1 MSFAGDNARYA
12 GGRAA
17 GLIPLRD
24 NQTTGAPL
32 RGAQFPTVWPEMAAD
47 EWAAPFRPGARTVAA
62 AIADAVRAGSRS
74 FAGAG
79 AATAA
84 RYVGRVVAFAAP
96 WANAWDDADGRPVS
110 LAAHFGGALARW
122 AVR

>member
-1 MSFAGDNARYA
+1 MMARSCANGVVVTISSEDAPAMSSVAC
-12 GGRAA
+12 
-17 GLIPLRD
+17 
-24 NQTTGAPL
+24 
-32 RGAQFPTVWPEMAAD
+32 VPEMAAD

-84 RYVGRVVAFAAP
+84 RYVGRVAAFAAP

-110 LAAHFGGALARW
+110 LVAHFGGALARW

>member
-1 MSFAGDNARYA
+1 MPTLA
-12 GGRAA
+12 
-17 GLIPLRD
+17 IP
-24 NQTTGAPL
+24 
-32 RGAQFPTVWPEMAAD
+32 RGHGVIVTLPSA
-47 EWAAPFRPGARTVAA
+47 AAPAMSSVAVAA

-96 WANAWDDADGRPVS
+96 WANAWDDADGRPVG
-110 LAAHFGGALARW
+110 LVAHFGGALARW

>member
-1 MSFAGDNARYA
+1 MLFHS
-12 GGRAA
+12 
-17 GLIPLRD
+17 
-24 NQTTGAPL
+24 
-32 RGAQFPTVWPEMAAD
+32 AD
-47 EWAAPFRPGARTVAA
+47 QRRCGTVAA

-84 RYVGRVVAFAAP
+84 RYVGRVAAFAAP

-110 LAAHFGGALARW
+110 LVAHFGGALARW
-122 AVR
+122 AVRRHI

>member
-1 MSFAGDNARYA
+1 MRRQAGAVQSLHESGDDVR
-12 GGRAA
+12 
-17 GLIPLRD
+17 L
-24 NQTTGAPL
+24 
-32 RGAQFPTVWPEMAAD
+32 
-47 EWAAPFRPGARTVAA
+47 RPGARTVAA

-84 RYVGRVVAFAAP
+84 RYVGRVAAFAAP

-110 LAAHFGGALARW
+110 LAAHFGGALVRW

>member
-1 MSFAGDNARYA
+1 MPRRRAPVPLVEHRRAAAAEEQQEA
-12 GGRAA
+12 GG
-17 GLIPLRD
+17 D
-24 NQTTGAPL
+24 
-32 RGAQFPTVWPEMAAD
+32 
-47 EWAAPFRPGARTVAA
+47 A
-62 AIADAVRAGSRS
+62 AIADAVHAGSRS

-79 AATAA
+79 AAMAA
-84 RYVGRVVAFAAP
+84 RYVGRVAAFAAP